1 MNMKLSLLMLL
12 ISTTLFGHQEKEL
25 FLKAV
30 AYYQEGNVQEAL
42 SLYQSIAQKSP
53 AVLYNIGIC
62 YSVLGDYAQALSAFR
77 NAEQNADPELMVKL
91 DGAIQKVKNKLGHP
105 IDSSQYRLFLLFT
118 SYVSIFVVQ
127 ILFLFFLMLLMV
139 LWWFRLGTRL
149 RVAFILIGLV
159 STGLFCA
166 FDYWLSSCHYAV
178 IIESDVPLYAGPDVE
193 YHKLFSLPKG
203 QEVKVVE
210 EQQSWYKVYS
220 NGMYGWLEDKNLE
233 RLI

>member
-1 MNMKLSLLMLL
+1 MNIKLSLLVLL
-12 ISTTLFGHQEKEL
+12 VSATVFGHQEKEL

-30 AYYQEGNVQEAL
+30 SYYQEGNVQEAL
-42 SLYQSIAQKSP
+42 TIYQSIAQKSP

-91 DGAIQKVKNKLGHP
+91 DGAIQEVKKKLGHP
-105 IDSSQYRLFLLFT
+105 IDSSHYRLFLLLT

-127 ILFLFFLMLLMV
+127 VLCLLCLLLLMV

-178 IIESDVPLYAGPDVE
+178 VIESDVPLYAGPDAE
-193 YHKLFSLPKG
+193 YHTLFHVPKG

-220 NGMYGWLEDKNLE
+220 NGMYGWLEHKNLE
-233 RLI
+233 QLI